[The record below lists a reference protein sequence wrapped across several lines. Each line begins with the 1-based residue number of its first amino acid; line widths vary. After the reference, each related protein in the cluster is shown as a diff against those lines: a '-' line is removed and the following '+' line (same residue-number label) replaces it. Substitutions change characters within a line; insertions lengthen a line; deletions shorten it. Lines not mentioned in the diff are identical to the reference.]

1 MKVSDKLVYFA
12 YPKCASEWARK
23 QLNLTWNNKYIARNW
38 ERCDIDYC
46 HVKPLIFIK
55 HHHIDLESV
64 QLVTIVRNTYER
76 LVSCWAFGRKLKFIH
91 DSSFSNFINRIYAHR
106 ASLHRM
112 QLYWMF
118 MPVAQYFEGVL
129 DKVRFFQMHDLCAF
143 IDFMKKE
150 HGVII
155 EDTTK
160 TNTTDHE
167 HYSTYYTP
175 ELKKKVDEMYA
186 YEIERFG
193 YVCTPK

>member
-1 MKVSDKLVYFA
+1 
-12 YPKCASEWARK
+12 
-23 QLNLTWNNKYIARNW
+23 
-38 ERCDIDYC
+38 
-46 HVKPLIFIK
+46 
-55 HHHIDLESV
+55 
-64 QLVTIVRNTYER
+64 
-76 LVSCWAFGRKLKFIH
+76 
-91 DSSFSNFINRIYAHR
+91 
-106 ASLHRM
+106 
-112 QLYWMF
+112 

-129 DKVRFFQMHDLCAF
+129 DKVRFFQMHDLGAF